1 MSENNEGVIYT
12 PKIEEEGRIDELTQ
26 LKELKNDGAIDGAVD
41 GAIEGAVDGAV
52 DGAID
57 EATKK
62 YIKISPTFHV
72 VYLSGNTEQ
81 EIYRIHNPQTGTVEE
96 RALTDDEKHEIFVKE
111 LKESKMKFRSTRYV
125 MKNGVVL
132 TNTVVNQF
140 GSAYKQ
146 ERKRKNRAQKKSRKA
161 NR

>member
-12 PKIEEEGRIDELTQ
+12 PKIEEEGRGRIDELTQ
-26 LKELKNDGAIDGAVD
+26 LKELKNDGAI
-41 GAIEGAVDGAV
+41 DGAV

-72 VYLSGNTEQ
+72 VYLSGNSEQ

-125 MKNGVVL
+125 VKNGVVL

>member
-41 GAIEGAVDGAV
+41 S
-52 DGAID
+52 AID

-132 TNTVVNQF
+132 TNTIVNQF